1 MEEEIMH
8 IKLQKSLYILI
19 GLFLTAIGIKL
30 LNIHTLTFGGTAG
43 IATLVSFMTNW
54 TWGILFLIVNLPFFI
69 LSIKKLGWNFS
80 LLTFLCIILISAI
93 SDLMDYLALPLISP
107 IAAAIIAGSLIGIG
121 VSFVLNSGASLGGIH
136 ILALYLEQKSNINRG
151 ISLFVTDFIIVSSA
165 VVMFGFRNAL
175 ISIIA
180 ITIASFLTGKLKS
193 TVKPSSEAV
202 YRSTET
208 ETLQNS

>member
-1 MEEEIMH
+1 MDEEIMQ
-8 IKLQKSLYILI
+8 IKLQKSLLILI

-93 SDLMDYLALPLISP
+93 SDLMDYLMLPLISP

-165 VVMFGFRNAL
+165 VVMFGFKNAL

-180 ITIASFLTGKLKS
+180 ITVASFLTGRLKS
-193 TVKPSSEAV
+193 TVKPSEVEYQPSDSE
-202 YRSTET
+202 S
-208 ETLQNS
+208 LQNN

>member
-202 YRSTET
+202 YRTTDT

>member
-1 MEEEIMH
+1 MH